1 MSLHQAPHLQSIKGD
16 SSAGGNWGE
25 EILQAQSLELP
36 PSLFAIFLCQVG
48 QVGTLWRQPWS
59 VTLEWRL
66 LQVSPFWNNCL
77 FSEEKINF
85 QSAYFFKC
93 SQAPCG
99 LRQGLGEWSRQRGPV
114 LVFLSS
120 LYEAFCSP
128 VCPVDWGKIPTII
141 TNLREWVSSL
151 RSKKLSLG
159 NGQFARALVCYEHS
173 CAFLLQ
179 TW

>member
-1 MSLHQAPHLQSIKGD
+1 M
-16 SSAGGNWGE
+16 
-25 EILQAQSLELP
+25 
-36 PSLFAIFLCQVG
+36 
-48 QVGTLWRQPWS
+48 LWRQPWS

-99 LRQGLGEWSRQRGPV
+99 LSQGLGEWSRQRGPV

-141 TNLREWVSSL
+141 TNLRKWVSSF

-179 TW
+179 IWWNVFLLVMDQSYFNHWLGISSLLWWVNFSILDEAVHTS